1 MDSILSSLTPATTLI
16 TVNQRLARHFRQAYD
31 QARLA
36 SGDRVWPTP
45 DILPWDAFV
54 QRCWLAARKNLL
66 LNGKDVLLLLTG
78 TQELAVWE
86 QIINES
92 RQGARL
98 LRVTQAARQVREAWG
113 IVHGWR
119 IELKDPTLLDE
130 DSEAF
135 LEWSDQYRHHCREKG
150 WLDHA
155 RLPDWLSETI
165 TEGCLQLPAQL
176 LLAGFDEL
184 SPQQQALLEDIR
196 TSGCHWQQQEI
207 SGTDATAHKLATE
220 TAEQEIHLAA
230 RWAKQQFIQAKA
242 RSIAIVVPDLRDR
255 RALIIRIFDEHLA
268 PTHLIEGL
276 LPEPQ
281 PLERPYNISL
291 GTPLADTPVVQTA
304 LTILRLAM
312 RSLPSNDLTQLLCAP
327 FLAGAQT
334 EVNRRALLDAKLRKL
349 GELRSSPRRILYLA
363 GQNTEASVPPPYHAP
378 ILAQIMERLIQH
390 ANERPA
396 RQPARAWAAH
406 FMDILNAAGWPGE
419 RRLSSNEY
427 QAVMAWHELLDQFC
441 QLEAV
446 LPTMEIRGAL
456 SWLRRLCNER
466 LFQPESGDKPIQ
478 VLGLLEAAGMGFD
491 QLWMMGL
498 NDEQWPP
505 PPRPNPFLPMLLQQ
519 QAGAPRCSAEREL
532 RVAQHI
538 TERLLHAAPRVVVS
552 SPLHEGDRNL
562 RPSPLIEHLDPWP
575 DKKEDP
581 VTVYWQQ
588 IRETGQLEPLQD
600 RRGPPLTP
608 GPAPG
613 GSDLFRDQAQCPFR
627 AFARHRLQARPLES
641 VQSGLN
647 ARDRGILI
655 HRMLDRLWE
664 VLGNQQSLLL
674 LDAQALQE
682 IINPIAGKVV
692 QEQMVQRP
700 DTFSR
705 VFSHLERRRL
715 ERLARDWLEIEQRR
729 SPFTVSRREARATL
743 EVAGLL
749 VKGIVDRVDRLADGR
764 SVIIDYKSGNQ
775 HSARHW
781 LDERLDEPQLPLY
794 TLALDRPPAALL
806 FAQLKPGSMAFKGL
820 AEEAD
825 IVEGITAFRDQKAA
839 LIHGD
844 WDGLVKQ
851 WRKILEGLAREF
863 LAGEA
868 QVTPK
873 TYPESC
879 RYCDLPTLCRINELR
894 EQQADI
900 YP

>member
-1 MDSILSSLTPATTLI
+1 MDSILSSLTSATILI
-16 TVNQRLARHFRQAYD
+16 TVNQRLARHVHQAYD
-31 QARLA
+31 QVRLA
-36 SGDRVWPTP
+36 SGDQVWPTP

-54 QRCWLAARKNLL
+54 QRCWLATRKRSL
-66 LNGKDVLLLLTG
+66 LNGIDVPLLLTG

-86 QIINES
+86 KIISES

-98 LRVTQAARQVREAWG
+98 LRVTQAARRVREAWRM
-113 IVHGWR
+113 VHGWR
-119 IELKDPTLLDE
+119 IELKDSTLLDE

-155 RLPDWLSETI
+155 RLPDWLSKTI
-165 TEGCLQLPAQL
+165 TEGFLHLPDQL

-184 SPQQQALLEDIR
+184 SPQQQTLLEGIR
-196 TSGCHWQQQEI
+196 TAGCHWQQKEI
-207 SGTDATAHKLATE
+207 TGSDTTAHKLATE

-230 RWAKQQFIQAKA
+230 RWAKQQSAPAKA

-268 PTHLIEGL
+268 PARLIEGL
-276 LPEPQ
+276 LPESP

-304 LTILRLAM
+304 LTTLRLAM
-312 RSLPSNDLTQLLCAP
+312 RSLPTNDLTQLLCAP
-327 FLAGAQT
+327 FLAGAQA
-334 EVNRRALLDAKLRKL
+334 EANRRALLDAKLRKL
-349 GELRSSPRRILYLA
+349 GELRSAPGRILYFA
-363 GQNTEASVPPPYHAP
+363 EQNTEASDQPPYHAP

-390 ANERPA
+390 ANERPV

-406 FMDILNAAGWPGE
+406 FTDILKAAGWPGE

-427 QAVMAWHELLDQFC
+427 QAITAWHELLDQFC
-441 QLEAV
+441 QLETV
-446 LPTMEIRGAL
+446 LPAMEMRDAL

-491 QLWMMGL
+491 QLWVMGL

-505 PPRPNPFLPMLLQQ
+505 PPRPNPFLPVLLQQ

-532 RVAQHI
+532 RVARYI
-538 TERLLHAAPRVVVS
+538 TERLLHAAPQVMVS
-552 SPLHEGDRNL
+552 YPLRDGDRNL
-562 RPSPLIEHLDPWP
+562 RPSPLIGHLDPWP
-575 DKKEDP
+575 DPNDDP
-581 VTVYWQQ
+581 VTDYWQR
-588 IRETGQLEPLQD
+588 IRETGRLETLED
-600 RRGPPLTP
+600 SRGPPLTP
-608 GPAPG
+608 GLAPG
-613 GSDLFRDQAQCPFR
+613 GSGLFRDQAQCPFR
-627 AFARHRLQARPLES
+627 AFAHHRLQARPLES
-641 VQSGLN
+641 VQSGLDP
-647 ARDRGILI
+647 RHRGILI
-655 HRMLDRLWE
+655 HRMLERLWG
-664 VLGNQQSLLL
+664 VLGNQQGLLS

-682 IINPIAGKVV
+682 TIKPIARKVV
-692 QEQMVQRP
+692 QEQMAQRP
-700 DTFSR
+700 DTFSW
-705 VFSHLERRRL
+705 VFSRLERRRL
-715 ERLARDWLEIEQRR
+715 ERLARDWLDIEQRR
-729 SPFTVSRREARATL
+729 SPFTVSQTEARATL

-764 SVIIDYKSGNQ
+764 SVIIDYKSSNQ
-775 HSARHW
+775 HGPRHW
-781 LDERLDEPQLPLY
+781 LDERPDEPQLPLY

-820 AEEAD
+820 AEDAD
-825 IVEGITAFRDQKAA
+825 IVAGIAAFRDQKAA
-839 LIHGD
+839 QIHGD
-844 WDGLVKQ
+844 WNGLIEQ

-868 QVTPK
+868 QVAPK
-873 TYPESC
+873 SYPDSC

-894 EQQADI
+894 EQEAES
-900 YP
+900 